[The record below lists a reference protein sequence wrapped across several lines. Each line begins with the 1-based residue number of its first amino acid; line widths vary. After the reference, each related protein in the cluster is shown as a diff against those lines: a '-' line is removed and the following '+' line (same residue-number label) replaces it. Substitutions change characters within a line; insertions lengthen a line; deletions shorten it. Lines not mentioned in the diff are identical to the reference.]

1 MIHDMANQAW
11 QAKVFDDISR
21 AKEKSVV
28 IRLDLNVPVENG
40 AITDSTRMD
49 AVVPFL
55 TSLSLAGAKL
65 VLLSHF
71 GEKGESLEVVGKE
84 LSNKLPFSSFLKSTD
99 METIRGACA
108 QLQPGDALLLENVR
122 LFPGE
127 TDNDTH
133 LAEFFASLGTIF
145 INDAFS
151 VSHRN
156 HASVAGIPNYVLSF
170 IGPTCANEL
179 KHLTPIL
186 TPKKPALFII
196 GGAKISTKLSLINRY
211 LDQGVRVFVGGAMVH
226 NIFKA
231 RGLSIGQSLFDKDS
245 TVTADVANHPNIVI
259 PTDVMLTTGETVDA
273 DKIPED
279 GVVIDCGKKTL
290 ELLDPI
296 IDEAETIIMNGPL
309 GLYEKGWISGT
320 EHVLNK
326 LGSRPKS
333 VTFIGGG
340 DTVAAAAKLKC
351 LGNIGFVSLGG
362 GAMLDFL
369 ASGTL
374 VGIDAVTKSE

>member
-1 MIHDMANQAW
+1 MTNQAW
-11 QAKVFDDISR
+11 QTKVFNDVSS

-40 AITDSTRMD
+40 IITDSTRMD
-49 AVVPFL
+49 AVIPFL

-65 VLLSHF
+65 ILLSHF
-71 GEKGESLEVVGKE
+71 GEKGESLEVVGRE

-99 METIRGACA
+99 METVRNACA
-108 QLQPGDALLLENVR
+108 QLRPGDALLLENVR

-127 TDNDTH
+127 TDNDAH

-145 INDAFS
+145 INNAFS

-156 HASVAGIPNYVLSF
+156 HASVAGIPNHVLSF
-170 IGPTCANEL
+170 IGPTFANEL

-186 TPKKPALFII
+186 APKKPALFII

-211 LDQGVRVFVGGAMVH
+211 LDQGVSVFVGGAMVH
-226 NIFKA
+226 NIFKV

-245 TVTADVANHPNIVI
+245 TVTADVANHPNLII
-259 PTDVMLTTGETVDA
+259 PIDVMLTTGETVDA

-279 GVVIDCGKKTL
+279 GVVVDCGKKTL
-290 ELLDPI
+290 ELLDPTI
-296 IDEAETIIMNGPL
+296 EGAETIIMNGPL

-351 LGNIGFVSLGG
+351 LENIGFVSLGG

-374 VGIDAVTKSE
+374 VGIDAVTKSQ